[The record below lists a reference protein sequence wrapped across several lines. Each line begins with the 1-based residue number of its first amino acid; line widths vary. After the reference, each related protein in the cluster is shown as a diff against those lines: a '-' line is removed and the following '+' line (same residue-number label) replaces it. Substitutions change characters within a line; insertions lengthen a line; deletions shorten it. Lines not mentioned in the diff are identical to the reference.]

1 MGNLIKTKSLNMNYT
16 IIGAARSGMAAAL
29 LAKELGHKVFLTE
42 SKLQEQFKESAEELI
57 RAGIDFEF
65 GGNTEKCYFADCIIT
80 SPGVPPTSSVLLEA
94 EKRGIPI
101 ISELEFATQHLKNSI
116 IAITGTNGKTTT
128 TALTAFIL
136 NEAGRKAIACGN
148 IGTPVSSLV
157 NKISSDTILVIEVS
171 SFQLD
176 RISKF
181 QPDVAVILNI
191 TPDHIGY
198 HGSMERYV
206 ETKWIISSNQ
216 IEKNLLILNADDEAI
231 RWGNAKTKATIAY
244 ISMSPVDWGIY
255 NDGGMMK
262 IRLPQQQ
269 KEEEIMLLDEIR
281 LPGVHNAYN
290 SMAAA
295 LAARVFEIRNEDIRD
310 SLMKFAGVEHRL
322 EFVRTL
328 DGVDYVN
335 DSKATNINAT
345 WYALISY
352 KKPLIWIA
360 GGRGDN
366 NDYFAL
372 DESVQKN
379 VKSIISIGEEQEPIF
394 NHFSAMKRCFK
405 EDSLEDALIRAKE
418 IAETG
423 DIVLFTPACKSFDM
437 FMNYEHRG
445 EVFKEIVNKL

>member
-1 MGNLIKTKSLNMNYT
+1 MNYT

-29 LAKELGHKVFLTE
+29 LAKEYGNNVFLSE
-42 SKLQEQFKESAEELI
+42 SKPQTQFSDSVEELI
-57 RAGIDFEF
+57 KAGIDFEF
-65 GGNTEKCYFADCIIT
+65 GGNTEMCFDTDCIIT
-80 SPGVPPTSSVLLEA
+80 SPGVPPNSSVLVEA

-101 ISELEFATQHLKNSI
+101 ISELEFATQNLKNPI

-157 NKISSDTILVIEVS
+157 NKISDDTILVIEVS

-176 RISKF
+176 RISSF
-181 QPDVAVILNI
+181 RPDVAVVLNI

-198 HGSMERYV
+198 HGSMEKYI
-206 ETKWIISSNQ
+206 EAKFKIFSNQ

-231 RWGNAKTKATIAY
+231 RGGNANTKATIAY
-244 ISMSPVDWGIY
+244 FSMSPVDWGIY

-269 KEEEIMLLDEIR
+269 KEEEIMLLEEIR

-335 DSKATNINAT
+335 DSKATNVNAT

-352 KKPLIWIA
+352 KKPIIWIA

-379 VKSIISIGEEQEPIF
+379 VKSIIAIGEEQEPIF
-394 NHFSAMKRCFK
+394 NHFCAMKRCFK
-405 EDSLEDALIRAKE
+405 EDSLESALIRAKE
-418 IAETG
+418 ISEAG

-445 EVFKEIVNKL
+445 EVFKDIVNEL